1 MNSILLALMMLCFFG
16 ITYGQNDDFFKKYQW
31 KNRVI
36 LLYSPSTGQEML
48 RKQQEILDEDE
59 AALKD
64 RDLVVLHITP
74 ESGNSFQQIQSRY
87 NLKDSFTFVL
97 LGKDGG
103 VKKQSEELVSLEA
116 LFSLIDSMP
125 MRQAEMRRKD
135 Q

>member
-1 MNSILLALMMLCFFG
+1 MNSILLALMMLCFCS
-16 ITYGQNDDFFKKYQW
+16 ITYGQNDDLLRKYQW

-36 LLYSPSTGQEML
+36 LLYTPSTGQEML
-48 RKQQEILDEDE
+48 RKQQEILAKEE
-59 AALKD
+59 AGLKD
-64 RDLVVLHITP
+64 RDLVVLEITP
-74 ESGNSFQQIQSRY
+74 ESGKSFQQIQSRY

-103 VKKQSEELVSLEA
+103 VKKQSDELVSLEV

-125 MRQAEMRRKD
+125 MRQSEMRRKD